1 MTSDSELRHGQ
12 PQPAR
17 NDRRGFDKYRWPAGP
32 HWPRGLELTIY
43 DDGRVKVGGWYT
55 SAVVLDVSSFGAGST
70 NPSGHVVARFQPV
83 SGRDHLVDVAAM
95 EDSGDDDVSSSEL
108 LPDANDDL
116 GDEDAY
122 ERASWAAIEE
132 CKHLSRRYDPA
143 IWIGMVRQSGAV
155 AAAKQLLVSGD
166 IQYGFRRL
174 IEEGRPDLTV
184 EWSVLLPRWRQL
196 FSDQYRDA
204 ARWRLQ
210 QAGVEP
216 PEDDS

>member
-1 MTSDSELRHGQ
+1 MTNTELQHGQ

-17 NDRRGFDKYRWPAGP
+17 NDRRGFDKYRWPPGP
-32 HWPRGLELTIY
+32 HWPRGLEVTIY

-55 SAVVLDVSSFGAGST
+55 SAVVLDVSTFGAGST
-70 NPSGHVVARFQPV
+70 NPSSHVVARFQPV
-83 SGRDHLVDVAAM
+83 PGCDHLLETAQA
-95 EDSGDDDVSSSEL
+95 EDSGDDVVSSSEI
-108 LPDANDDL
+108 LPETNDEPS
-116 GDEDAY
+116 DEDAY
-122 ERASWAAIEE
+122 ERATWATIEE
-132 CKHLSRRYDPA
+132 CKQLKPRYDPT

-155 AAAKQLLVSGD
+155 AAAKHLLVSGD

-174 IEEGRPDLTV
+174 VEEGRPDLTV

-196 FSDQYRDA
+196 FTGQYRDA
-204 ARWRLQ
+204 AHWRLQ